1 MVAVTVAAVAAAAT
15 GVGDVA
21 CCGGG
26 VEARPR
32 CADRERRDE
41 ADEDDEDEVDEVEEA
56 GEAAEAR

>member
-1 MVAVTVAAVAAAAT
+1 MVAVTVAAVAAAT

-26 VEARPR
+26 VEERPR

-41 ADEDDEDEVDEVEEA
+41 ADEDDEDDVDEVEEA
-56 GEAAEAR
+56 GDAAEAR